1 MRRTTAK
8 AKLEACGAGSPR
20 GFLNATLNRELR
32 QGGVGLPGDEAHN
45 TSCQQKTSEAS
56 KYPLEYLT
64 PQVRLGGGNDVLA
77 ILLKTTLGLRL
88 VKTGLGR
95 DRLAR
100 ESLFDRNLVPVQV
113 RDFYE
118 SQINKIPDRN

>member
-20 GFLNATLNRELR
+20 GFLNKTLNRELCEGR
-32 QGGVGLPGDEAHN
+32 VGLPGDEAHN
-45 TSCQQKTSEAS
+45 TGCQQKTPEAT
-56 KYPLEYLT
+56 KHPLKYLT
-64 PQVRLGGGNDVLA
+64 PQVGLGGRNDIPA

-88 VKTGLGR
+88 IETSLGI
-95 DRLAR
+95 DRLANK
-100 ESLFDRNLVPVQV
+100 SLIDRDLVPVQV

-118 SQINKIPDRN
+118 S